1 MPRCPPGRGEIGEET
16 GTLQGLE
23 LPSHDDLPRGI
34 DGSMWNT
41 RLREIKTV
49 VITPHRARL
58 LCLVSFAD
66 DYFRYSMSLS
76 RPSVREFLYRN
87 FTARPCLSEF

>member
-1 MPRCPPGRGEIGEET
+1 MTTCPAALTDR
-16 GTLQGLE
+16 
-23 LPSHDDLPRGI
+23 
-34 DGSMWNT
+34 MWNT

-58 LCLVSFAD
+58 LFLASFAD

-76 RPSVREFLYRN
+76 WPSVRGFLYRD